1 MDSDL
6 STLALRFTDVDL
18 LLAVSGRLQS
28 GVNAGLERWCVLAT
42 VGEGVVGHVSV
53 GEQIWFGKI
62 VMMHCEKK
70 AVTYWLAISIP
81 ESQKIICEVQDLY
94 KVPNEIYKEGI
105 LNNKLPTVTTDP
117 NKLEEQ
123 AKKHLGERS
132 FNYVAGGA
140 GERAT
145 MDANRLAFRQWKVRL
160 DVWRASSR

>member
-94 KVPNEIYKEGI
+94 KVPNVLRWCKWLRSSFTELRGVGLI
-105 LNNKLPTVTTDP
+105 LSTVHTP
-117 NKLEEQ
+117 SL
-123 AKKHLGERS
+123 
-132 FNYVAGGA
+132 
-140 GERAT
+140 
-145 MDANRLAFRQWKVRL
+145 
-160 DVWRASSR
+160 